1 MNTNFKNSG
10 IAWIGQIP
18 KHWEV
23 IRNKYILSGLYS
35 GGTPTSGTAKFYT
48 DEDYGIPF
56 VSIGDM
62 SKKEF
67 IESTKTKITKFGILD
82 KNLKILPKNTILYSI
97 YATIGEVAELKC
109 SATISQAL
117 LALFVKNSY
126 NKQFYK
132 YNLKAMKD
140 YIFFE
145 SSGTTQF
152 NLNAKKVLNFSFVSP
167 PLNEQKKIAE
177 FLDKKCEIIDKRLS
191 NLERKIK
198 SLKEYKKSLISECVT
213 KGLNPKNIEFKDS
226 GIPWIGQIPKHWE
239 VTKIKYCLKENFGGC
254 WGDDL
259 ENEQISQNSRLC
271 IRVADFDF
279 DKQKVKQTAD
289 TFRNYTK
296 SQILSTKL
304 QDGDLI
310 IEKSGG
316 GDKMPVGRSVVFEQ
330 NLFGAKEVLFAN
342 FCQCFRPLNINNKFF
357 AHAMKAFY
365 QNNNMRFFFNQT
377 TGIQN
382 LSIFNILNAFLP
394 YPPLNEQKKI
404 AEFLDKKCEIIDKRL
419 GNLERKI
426 KSLKEYKK
434 SLIYECV
441 TGKKEI

>member
-1 MNTNFKNSG
+1 MNTNFKDSG

-152 NLNAKKVLNFSFVSP
+152 NLNAKKVLNFSFVLP

-177 FLDKKCEIIDKRLS
+177 FLDKKCEIIDKRLE
-191 NLERKIK
+191 NLERKINT
-198 SLKEYKKSLISECVT
+198 LKEYKKSLVSECVT
-213 KGLNPKNIEFKDS
+213 KGLNPKNMEFKDS

-239 VTKIKYCLKENFGGC
+239 IKKLKYITDYNTETLSENTSEDYEFDYVDIGSVTYENGIEQLQHLKFKNAPSRARRIVKK
-254 WGDDL
+254 DD
-259 ENEQISQNSRLC
+259 
-271 IRVADFDF
+271 V
-279 DKQKVKQTAD
+279 
-289 TFRNYTK
+289 
-296 SQILSTKL
+296 ILSTVRTYLKATASIPEN
-304 QDGDLI
+304 DHPI
-310 IEKSGG
+310 IVSTGFITFRAKTEILSLYLKYAIQCDVFIS
-316 GDKMPVGRSVVFEQ
+316 DVESRSI
-330 NLFGAKEVLFAN
+330 GISYPAITSTEVI
-342 FCQCFRPLNINNKFF
+342 Q
-357 AHAMKAFY
+357 MK
-365 QNNNMRFFFNQT
+365 
-377 TGIQN
+377 
-382 LSIFNILNAFLP
+382 ILV
-394 YPPLNEQKKI
+394 PPLNEQKEI
-404 AEFLDKKCEIIDKRL
+404 AEFLDKKCEKIDRL
-419 GNLERKI
+419 NENYTKQI
-426 KSLKEYKK
+426 ATLKEYKK

>member
-1 MNTNFKNSG
+1 M
-10 IAWIGQIP
+10 
-18 KHWEV
+18 
-23 IRNKYILSGLYS
+23 
-35 GGTPTSGTAKFYT
+35 
-48 DEDYGIPF
+48 
-56 VSIGDM
+56 
-62 SKKEF
+62 
-67 IESTKTKITKFGILD
+67 
-82 KNLKILPKNTILYSI
+82 
-97 YATIGEVAELKC
+97 
-109 SATISQAL
+109 
-117 LALFVKNSY
+117 
-126 NKQFYK
+126 
-132 YNLKAMKD
+132 
-140 YIFFE
+140 
-145 SSGTTQF
+145 
-152 NLNAKKVLNFSFVSP
+152 
-167 PLNEQKKIAE
+167 
-177 FLDKKCEIIDKRLS
+177 
-191 NLERKIK
+191 
-198 SLKEYKKSLISECVT
+198 
-213 KGLNPKNIEFKDS
+213 EFKDS

-239 VTKIKYCLKENFGGC
+239 VTKIKYCLKENFSGC

-394 YPPLNEQKKI
+394 YPPLNEQKEI

-419 GNLERKI
+419 SNLERKI
-426 KSLKEYKK
+426 KSLKEYKKSLISECVTKGLNPKNREFKDSGIPWIGQIPKHWEISKIKYHGTARNGLTYSPSDLTDESGILVLRSSNVQNSKLVFHDNVYVSCSVKNNLMVKNNDILICSRNGSRNLIGKNALIDIDIKATFGAFMLIYRSKISKFMFYVLNSNIFSYHLSNFVTSTINQLTNSNFENIKFPLPPLNEQKEIAEFLDKKCEKIDRLNENYTKQITALKEYKK

>member
-109 SATISQAL
+109 IATISQAL

-167 PLNEQKKIAE
+167 TLNEQKKIAE
-177 FLDKKCEIIDKRLS
+177 FLDKKCEIIDKRLN

-213 KGLNPKNIEFKDS
+213 TGLNPKNMEFKDS

-239 VTKIKYCLKENFGGC
+239 VIRNKY
-254 WGDDL
+254 
-259 ENEQISQNSRLC
+259 
-271 IRVADFDF
+271 
-279 DKQKVKQTAD
+279 
-289 TFRNYTK
+289 
-296 SQILSTKL
+296 
-304 QDGDLI
+304 
-310 IEKSGG
+310 
-316 GDKMPVGRSVVFEQ
+316 VFT
-330 NLFGAKEVLFAN
+330 
-342 FCQCFRPLNINNKFF
+342 
-357 AHAMKAFY
+357 H
-365 QNNNMRFFFNQT
+365 
-377 TGIQN
+377 
-382 LSIFNILNAFLP
+382 
-394 YPPLNEQKKI
+394 
-404 AEFLDKKCEIIDKRL
+404 
-419 GNLERKI
+419 
-426 KSLKEYKK
+426 
-434 SLIYECV
+434 
-441 TGKKEI
+441 KKEIVGSKFKNFDILSLTKNGIKIIVESDQKGKVPDSFETYQIVKR

>member
-1 MNTNFKNSG
+1 MKVVFLMSNKNIEFKDSG
-10 IAWIGQIP
+10 IPWIGQIP

-67 IESTKTKITKFGILD
+67 IESTKTKITKLGILD

-152 NLNAKKVLNFSFVSP
+152 NLNAKKVLNFSFVLP
-167 PLNEQKKIAE
+167 PLNEQKEIAE

-213 KGLNPKNIEFKDS
+213 KGLNPKILKFKDS

-239 VTKIKYCLKENFGGC
+239 IKKGKYIFTNPQKPVLETDEVITCFRDGEVTLRSKRREDGFTISLKEIGYQGIDAGDLVIHGMDGFAGAIGISEYRGKCSPVLNILETKNSKKFYMYFLRSMAYNGVFEALSTGIRVRTCDTNWAKIK
-254 WGDDL
+254 
-259 ENEQISQNSRLC
+259 
-271 IRVADFDF
+271 
-279 DKQKVKQTAD
+279 
-289 TFRNYTK
+289 
-296 SQILSTKL
+296 
-304 QDGDLI
+304 
-310 IEKSGG
+310 
-316 GDKMPVGRSVVFEQ
+316 
-330 NLFGAKEVLFAN
+330 
-342 FCQCFRPLNINNKFF
+342 NIV
-357 AHAMKAFY
+357 Y
-365 QNNNMRFFFNQT
+365 
-377 TGIQN
+377 
-382 LSIFNILNAFLP
+382 LV
-394 YPPLNEQKKI
+394 PPLNEQKEI
-404 AEFLDKKCEIIDKRL
+404 AEFLDKKCEKIDRL
-419 GNLERKI
+419 NENYTKQI
-426 KSLKEYKK
+426 AALKEYKK

>member
-1 MNTNFKNSG
+1 MEFKDSG
-10 IAWIGQIP
+10 IPWIGQIP

-23 IRNKYILSGLYS
+23 
-35 GGTPTSGTAKFYT
+35 
-48 DEDYGIPF
+48 
-56 VSIGDM
+56 
-62 SKKEF
+62 
-67 IESTKTKITKFGILD
+67 
-82 KNLKILPKNTILYSI
+82 
-97 YATIGEVAELKC
+97 
-109 SATISQAL
+109 
-117 LALFVKNSY
+117 
-126 NKQFYK
+126 
-132 YNLKAMKD
+132 
-140 YIFFE
+140 
-145 SSGTTQF
+145 
-152 NLNAKKVLNFSFVSP
+152 KKVKDGFYLKKDKALIENPVVLTLARSGIKVRDLENNEGQFAKSYFEYNPVDIDDILLNTMDLQSGANCNISKIKGVISPAYANLRYKNGFSPNFYNYYFKIQYWTFAFFAHGKGVSYENRWTLNNQTLMRFPLLVP
-167 PLNEQKKIAE
+167 PLNEQKEIAE

-213 KGLNPKNIEFKDS
+213 KGLNPKNMEFKDS

-330 NLFGAKEVLFAN
+330 NLFGEKEVLFAN

-394 YPPLNEQKKI
+394 YPPLNEQKEI
-404 AEFLDKKCEIIDKRL
+404 AEFLDKKCEKIDRL
-419 GNLERKI
+419 NENYTKQI
-426 KSLKEYKK
+426 TALKEYKK